1 MGNYSVLVIDF
12 ETTGLSP
19 DHGDRAI
26 EIGAVLVQNNQIM
39 DRFQSLINPKMRI
52 SSFIAD
58 YTGITNQMLKKA
70 PPADEVMHRF
80 VGFMADHR
88 LVAHNASFD
97 KKFLDSELKRIREY
111 RKQEFACSMLI
122 SRRIYPDAPSH
133 SLQSIIQYREIQTNG
148 QFHRALA
155 DAEMTAL
162 LWINM
167 INDLKEIYRLGSV
180 PFELLLKI
188 SKMSKSLV
196 PKYLQRVAG
205 EFAG

>member
-19 DHGDRAI
+19 DYGDRAI
-26 EIGAVLVQNNQIM
+26 EIGAVLVRNNQIA

-80 VGFMADHR
+80 VDFMADHH

-97 KKFLDSELKRIREY
+97 RRFLDSELKRINAS

-133 SLQSIIQYREIQTNG
+133 NLQSIIQYRKIQTNG

-162 LWINM
+162 LWIKM
-167 INDLKEIYRLGSV
+167 INDLKAMYRLGGVS
-180 PFELLLKI
+180 FELLLKI
-188 SKMSKSLV
+188 SKMNKSLV
-196 PKYLQRVAG
+196 PKYLQRIAETHAG
-205 EFAG
+205 

>member
-122 SRRIYPDAPSH
+122 SRRIYPEAPSH